1 VIIFNIFLKS
11 QRVIKVGDAD
21 LYLSPKIMMFDIFLL
36 NVKNMYKIDDA
47 SLYIQ
52 KIKEVIEDY

>member
-1 VIIFNIFLKS
+1 
-11 QRVIKVGDAD
+11 
-21 LYLSPKIMMFDIFLL
+21 MMFDIFLL
-36 NVKNMYKIDDA
+36 NIKNIYKIDDA